1 MRTQG
6 FNLCWRKTDVYH
18 AAPATPTPMGRTLK
32 HCISL
37 LGNYT
42 SFKNSCSGPF
52 TSAIWAEDKN
62 VVRWWKATWPWR
74 WLDGQGCWGFLSAV
88 TLWSIICLQLCPPP
102 DSKLPTKD
110 LGYQA
115 FAIRL
120 HLAATGPGGACW
132 CNVGLRSPDLGA
144 RPSGSNA
151 GPSFYSQVLVSP
163 LLHTKHLYCSVPKG
177 SFGKIVA
184 PWWYRPYHPQCH
196 CEGPAP

>member
-74 WLDGQGCWGFLSAV
+74 WFDGQGCWGFLSA
-88 TLWSIICLQLCPPP
+88 C
-102 DSKLPTKD
+102 
-110 LGYQA
+110 
-115 FAIRL
+115 
-120 HLAATGPGGACW
+120 GALS
-132 CNVGLRSPDLGA
+132 VYSSA
-144 RPSGSNA
+144 RPQT
-151 GPSFYSQVLVSP
+151 PSSLRRTWATRPLPSDCIWQPQVLGV
-163 LLHTKHLYCSVPKG
+163 LVGVTWG
-177 SFGKIVA
+177 
-184 PWWYRPYHPQCH
+184 
-196 CEGPAP
+196 